1 MLPIFRMI
9 SVGGVFLA
17 IVMPVQAPNPSAGAR
32 LPETHAGRLAGL
44 TAAPMDGDPHD
55 ITGSIGTPPGDAGIP
70 IEIGET
76 SSTELPVAPGEEMP
90 PVIRAPKRERPQE
103 RRTGR

>member
-17 IVMPVQAPNPSAGAR
+17 IVMLAQAPDPLAGSR
-32 LPETHAGRLAGL
+32 LPETHPRVAAL
-44 TAAPMDGDPHD
+44 TASPTDGDPRD
-55 ITGSIGTPPGDAGIP
+55 VTGSIGTPPGDADIP

-76 SSTELPVAPGEEMP
+76 SSTELPVAPGDEMP
-90 PVIRAPKRERPQE
+90 PVIRTPKRERPQE
-103 RRTGR
+103 SRTGG